1 MLVIYESKA
10 TTSTVHIVA
19 SGTVSRMSRAVA
31 ASFNF
36 ILAFVTLI
44 FIRVEMV
51 TARAQ
56 PMTDPKGASVL
67 VTGAAGFI
75 GSHVAQACAEKG
87 MKVVAMDDMSGG
99 FESNIPKGIT
109 FINGD
114 CRDAL
119 LLEKLFKEH
128 KFAYVYHLAA
138 YAAEGLSHFVR
149 SYNYRVRVLFLIVT
163 LSCFFFIFV

>member
-1 MLVIYESKA
+1 M
-10 TTSTVHIVA
+10 
-19 SGTVSRMSRAVA
+19 VS
-31 ASFNF
+31 
-36 ILAFVTLI
+36 
-44 FIRVEMV
+44 
-51 TARAQ
+51 ARAQ

-75 GSHVAQACAEKG
+75 GSHVAQACADKG

-149 SYNYRVRVLFLIVT
+149 SYNYRVRFLFLI
-163 LSCFFFIFV
+163 